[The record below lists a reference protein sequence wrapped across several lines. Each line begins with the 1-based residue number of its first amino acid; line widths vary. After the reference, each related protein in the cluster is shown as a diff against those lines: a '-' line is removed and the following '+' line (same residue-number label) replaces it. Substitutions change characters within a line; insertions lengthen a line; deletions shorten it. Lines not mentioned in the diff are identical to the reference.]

1 MSELDPRYQPRSYV
15 EMLNDIIAMR
25 DKMWEMDSTDA
36 RRMVVALTAA
46 VTLADMQLE
55 RYADNMVKRMLGGG
69 HAVRS

>member
-15 EMLNDIIAMR
+15 EMLNDLVAMR
-25 DKMWEMDSTDA
+25 DKMGEMDSTDA
-36 RRMVVALTAA
+36 RRMVVALAAA

-55 RYADNMVKRMLGGG
+55 RYAGNMVKRMVGGG